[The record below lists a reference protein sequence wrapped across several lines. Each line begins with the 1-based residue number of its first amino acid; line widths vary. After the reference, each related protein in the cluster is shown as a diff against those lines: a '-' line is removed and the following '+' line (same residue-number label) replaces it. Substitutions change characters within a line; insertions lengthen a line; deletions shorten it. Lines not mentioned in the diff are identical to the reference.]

1 MFWINT
7 PEKEIKLIRL
17 KAEIVEISRKFS
29 VKNKAD
35 TWIAK
40 NKDNSFMV
48 FIVYWLI
55 VNGKTLSYK

>member
-17 KAEIVEISRKFS
+17 TAEIVEISRKFS
-29 VKNKAD
+29 VKNMAD
-35 TWIAK
+35 TCIAK

-48 FIVYWLI
+48 FIV
-55 VNGKTLSYK
+55 